1 MPKPLIAVVG
11 GGFAGLACV
20 RALRHADARVVL
32 IDRSNH
38 HLFQPLLYQVATAAL
53 SPANIAAPIRRV
65 LRRQANCTVVM
76 GEATAIDPAARTIRV
91 HDRDIPFD
99 YLILAA
105 GMTHAYFGHDDWQAH
120 APGLKTVD
128 DALEIRRRILL
139 AFESA
144 ELLDDGQARRA
155 ALTFVLVGAGPTG
168 VEMAGAIAEIASESI
183 PRDFRRV
190 DTRTA
195 RVVLIEAADRLL
207 PAMSPES
214 SARAR
219 TDLTE
224 LGVECLLANRVT
236 AIDARGVSVTGPDGP
251 LRIDSACVVWAAGL
265 KAEPIAA
272 SLNAPT
278 DRAGRVL
285 VNPDLSVPAHPN
297 IFVTG
302 DQMAVTDPATSKPVP
317 GVAQG
322 AMQSGRF
329 VGRLIATEL
338 AGRTP
343 AQRPAFRYK
352 DKGTMATIG
361 RARAVAEI
369 GPARFGGF
377 PAWLLWS
384 LIHIAFLITFR
395 GKLLAMLEWAGLYL
409 FWSRGARLITGKP
422 KDP

>member
-20 RALRHADARVVL
+20 RALRHADACVVL

-91 HDRDIPFD
+91 HDRDITFD
-99 YLILAA
+99 YLVLAA
-105 GMTHAYFGHDDWQAH
+105 GMTHAYFGHDEWQAH

-207 PAMSPES
+207 PSMSPES

-224 LGVECLLANRVT
+224 LGVECLLAHRVT
-236 AIDARGVSVTGPDGP
+236 TIDARGVSVTGPNGP

-285 VNPDLSVPAHPN
+285 VNPDLSVPTHP
-297 IFVTG
+297 
-302 DQMAVTDPATSKPVP
+302 K
-317 GVAQG
+317 
-322 AMQSGRF
+322 
-329 VGRLIATEL
+329 
-338 AGRTP
+338 
-343 AQRPAFRYK
+343 
-352 DKGTMATIG
+352 IG
-361 RARAVAEI
+361 RAHV
-369 GPARFGGF
+369 
-377 PAWLLWS
+377 
-384 LIHIAFLITFR
+384 
-395 GKLLAMLEWAGLYL
+395 
-409 FWSRGARLITGKP
+409 
-422 KDP
+422 